1 MSEGDTPTIL
11 RPSASLAGRWA
22 AVGLLATLLAVWG
35 AVASGTSLL
44 AWGLVAVAVL
54 LTAPVAAQWLLPDRF
69 VVALDDTA
77 AEVQMPWQRVRIQW
91 ADVHRAQ
98 VVTVAGEPVLELH
111 VWDPDTPAQTQ
122 PRGVGVL
129 LPLGA
134 DLPALH
140 QHLERLL
147 GRIDAAATTDLAH
160 PTPST

>member
-1 MSEGDTPTIL
+1 MPEGSPPTIL
-11 RPSASLAGRWA
+11 RPSASLAGRWT
-22 AVGLLATLLAVWG
+22 AVGLLATLLATWG
-35 AVASGTSLL
+35 AVAAGTSLL
-44 AWGLVAVAVL
+44 AWGLVAVAVA
-54 LTAPVAAQWLLPDRF
+54 LTVPVAAEWLLPDRF
-69 VVALDDTA
+69 TVALDDIA

-134 DLPALH
+134 DLPSLH
-140 QHLERLL
+140 RHLERLL
-147 GRIDAAATTDLAH
+147 GRIDPATITDPAH
-160 PTPST
+160 PHPST